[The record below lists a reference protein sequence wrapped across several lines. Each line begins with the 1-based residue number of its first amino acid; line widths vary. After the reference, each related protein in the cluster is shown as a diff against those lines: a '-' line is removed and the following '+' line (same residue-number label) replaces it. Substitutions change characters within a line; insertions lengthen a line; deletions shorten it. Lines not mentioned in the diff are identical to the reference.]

1 LRRKSYATG
10 SDAACASGH
19 TQTQSASKAILNV
32 ARLRGLLFY
41 LGYIPFTVVWGAL
54 AVLIAWLLPYRW
66 RFRFVILSWT
76 SAMLA
81 WLQLSCG
88 IRYRVE
94 GLENIPRTPCIVFAK
109 HESTWET
116 LMVQQLFH
124 PQATLIKKQLLLI
137 PFFGWAF
144 RLLRPIAIDRSD
156 NRLALR
162 TLIHEGSERLNSGIW
177 VLLFPE
183 GTRVAPGTVGK
194 FQVGGAAL
202 AEATA
207 SPIVVVAHDSGRY
220 WPAHKLAKRAG
231 TITVK
236 ISPPIS
242 TKGKKRKEINRL
254 AIEWMSEAVAE
265 LNLDHTSRLTTDK
278 AFDSMKS
285 RLGST

>member
-1 LRRKSYATG
+1 MAE
-10 SDAACASGH
+10 
-19 TQTQSASKAILNV
+19 
-32 ARLRGLLFY
+32 LRGLLFY
-41 LGYIPFTVVWGAL
+41 LGYILFTVAWGAMS
-54 AVLIAWLLPYRW
+54 VLIAWLLPYRW
-66 RFRFVILSWT
+66 RFRVVILAWT
-76 SAMLA
+76 WTILA
-81 WLQLSCG
+81 WLRLTCG

-94 GLENIPRTPCIVFAK
+94 GRENIPDTPCIVFAK

-116 LMVQQLFH
+116 MMVQQLFH

-156 NRLALR
+156 SRRALR
-162 TLIHEGSERLNSGIW
+162 TLIREGSERLASGIW

-183 GTRVAPGTVGK
+183 GTRVAPGTIGK

-207 SPIVVVAHDSGRY
+207 SPILVVAHNSGRF
-220 WPAHKLAKRAG
+220 WPAHALAKHAG

-236 ISPPIS
+236 ISPPLS
-242 TKGKKRKEINRL
+242 TEGKTRKQINEL
-254 AIEWMSEAVAE
+254 AKNWMSNAIAE
-265 LNLDHTSRLTTDK
+265 LNLDQTSKLTTDK
-278 AFDSMKS
+278 AFDSINS